1 MGSFAYNLSKHYAIL
16 IKQGWVTIII
26 DRWTTEVENRLQE
39 GIQIYGDLVYDG
51 KERK

>member
-1 MGSFAYNLSKHYAIL
+1 MQFL

-26 DRWTTEVENRLQE
+26 DSWTTEVENRLE
-39 GIQIYGDLVYDG
+39 DGICIYGDLIYDD